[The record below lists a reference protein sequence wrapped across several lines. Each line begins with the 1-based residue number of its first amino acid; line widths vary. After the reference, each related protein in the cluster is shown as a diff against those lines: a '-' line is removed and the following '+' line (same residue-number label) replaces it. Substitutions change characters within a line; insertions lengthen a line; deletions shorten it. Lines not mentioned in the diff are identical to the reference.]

1 MTIQI
6 PVWLFIILY
15 MGFMSGWYMSYVLFK
30 RRGKIKW
37 YISVMDMFIS
47 LVVFPFLILTIFIP
61 QKIMLKSLG
70 IKEETI
76 EEELK

>member
-1 MTIQI
+1 MIIQI
-6 PVWLFIILY
+6 TVWLFILLC
-15 MGFMSGWYMSYVLFK
+15 MGFMSGWYMAYVLFK

-37 YISVMDMFIS
+37 YISIMDMFIS

-70 IKEETI
+70 VKEEAL